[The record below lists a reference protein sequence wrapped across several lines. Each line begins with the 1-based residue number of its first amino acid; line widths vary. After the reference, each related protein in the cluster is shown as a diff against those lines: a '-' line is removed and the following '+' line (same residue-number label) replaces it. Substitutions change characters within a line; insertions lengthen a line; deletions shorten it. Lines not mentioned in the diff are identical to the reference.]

1 MRMKKTALVNN
12 CLKIIK
18 KEDIV
23 QFYEEYNYQYVIWK
37 NGVNVGIDFNRNFVT
52 IRIFTA
58 DYRIER
64 NIWNLD
70 TFSEDEIINMIDKM
84 TETVKTLQNDSSR
97 IR

>member
-1 MRMKKTALVNN
+1 MKKTELVNN
-12 CLKIIK
+12 CLGIIK
-18 KEDIV
+18 KEDKV